1 MSQNCINSKKVS
13 DKISKSK
20 SIESQNNDDIVL
32 FTRSIH
38 YLSCTMVKHHDLK
51 INYKSN
57 NIKRRK
63 DILAFNIKIK
73 KLKTK
78 LYKSK

>member
-20 SIESQNNDDIVL
+20 SIESQNNYDMVL

-38 YLSCTMVKHHDLK
+38 YLSCMMVKHYDLK
-51 INYKSN
+51 INYKLN

-63 DILAFNIKIK
+63 YILAFNIKIK
-73 KLKTK
+73 KAKN
-78 LYKSK
+78 

>member
-38 YLSCTMVKHHDLK
+38 YLSCTMVKHYDLK
-51 INYKSN
+51 INYKLN

-63 DILAFNIKIK
+63 YILAFNIKIK
-73 KLKTK
+73 KAKN
-78 LYKSK
+78 